1 MIDLPRDCLR
11 KDQVT
16 QVPLQKQ
23 IETVGLGVPLN
34 KRNAGHAAD
43 FCSVRLEISE
53 MKLQGIADYL
63 RIAMGAFECI

>member
-34 KRNAGHAAD
+34 KRNAGPAD

-63 RIAMGAFECI
+63 RTVMGAFECI